1 MAGAGV
7 DGGGDAAG
15 AGAAG
20 RCQDGVGVADGA
32 AAGVAAHAAAA
43 PPPVAGA
50 ARGARGWLGMAAIAS
65 PAMMRR

>member
-1 MAGAGV
+1 V

-20 RCQDGVGVADGA
+20 RCQDGVGVATGA
-32 AAGVAAHAAAA
+32 AAGAAQVAAVAL
-43 PPPVAGA
+43 PVAGA
-50 ARGARGWLGMAAIAS
+50 ARGARCWLGMAAIAS